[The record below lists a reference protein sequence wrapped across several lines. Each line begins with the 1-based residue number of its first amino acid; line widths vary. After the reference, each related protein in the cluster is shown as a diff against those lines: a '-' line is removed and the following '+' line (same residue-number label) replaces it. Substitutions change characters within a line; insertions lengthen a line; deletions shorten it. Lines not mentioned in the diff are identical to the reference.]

1 MSAKEIVRWTWIPV
15 LLVFTYSGWVLYSR
29 KSENERIA
37 REVEQKQ
44 AAADRQVLEKL
55 GSGSLKVLMLYANP
69 PVIRRG
75 QKALLCY
82 GVANATSVRFEPPVD
97 GAGPSLSRC
106 LETHPTKTASY
117 TLIAE
122 DAAKSVEKS
131 TVTVRVE
138 N

>member
-15 LLVFTYSGWVLYSR
+15 LLVFAYSGWVLYSR
-29 KSENERIA
+29 RTDTERIA
-37 REVEQKQ
+37 REHEQKQ

-55 GSGSLKVLMLYANP
+55 GSGTLKVLMLYANP

-75 QKALLCY
+75 EKTLLCY
-82 GVANATSVRFEPPVD
+82 GVVNATSVRFEPPVD

-106 LETHPTKTASY
+106 LETHPAKTASY

>member
-37 REVEQKQ
+37 RELEQKQ

-75 QKALLCY
+75 QKVLLCY

>member
-37 REVEQKQ
+37 RELEQKQ
-44 AAADRQVLEKL
+44 AAADRQVLEKR

-75 QKALLCY
+75 QKVLLCY

>member
-15 LLVFTYSGWVLYSR
+15 LLVFAYSGWVLYSR
-29 KSENERIA
+29 RADNERIA
-37 REVEQKQ
+37 REQEQKQ

-75 QKALLCY
+75 EKALLCY

>member
-1 MSAKEIVRWTWIPV
+1 MSAKEIVQWTWIPV

-29 KSENERIA
+29 KTDNERIA
-37 REVEQKQ
+37 RAQEQQQ

-69 PVIRRG
+69 PVVRRG
-75 QKALLCY
+75 QKVLLCY

>member
-1 MSAKEIVRWTWIPV
+1 MSAKEAVRWTWIPV
-15 LLVFTYSGWVLYSR
+15 LLVFAYSGWVLYSR
-29 KSENERIA
+29 KADHERIA
-37 REVEQKQ
+37 REREQKE
-44 AAADRQVLEKL
+44 AAADRQILEKL
-55 GSGSLKVLMLYANP
+55 GSGRLKILMLYANP
-69 PVIRRG
+69 PVIQRG
-75 QKALLCY
+75 GKVLLCY
-82 GVANATSVRFEPPVD
+82 GVANATSVRFEPVVD

-122 DAAKSVEKS
+122 DAAKTVEKS

>member
-37 REVEQKQ
+37 RELEQKQ

-55 GSGSLKVLMLYANP
+55 GSGSMKVLMLYANP

>member
-37 REVEQKQ
+37 RELEQKQ

-131 TVTVRVE
+131 PVTVRVE

>member
-75 QKALLCY
+75 QKVLLCY

>member
-15 LLVFTYSGWVLYSR
+15 LLVFAYSGWVIYSR
-29 KSENERIA
+29 KGDNERIA
-37 REVEQKQ
+37 REHEQKQ

-75 QKALLCY
+75 EKALLCY

-97 GAGPSLSRC
+97 GAGLLLAVVLKLTPRKPPR
-106 LETHPTKTASY
+106 T
-117 TLIAE
+117 
-122 DAAKSVEKS
+122 
-131 TVTVRVE
+131 R
-138 N
+138 

>member
-37 REVEQKQ
+37 RELEQKQ

>member
-15 LLVFTYSGWVLYSR
+15 VLVFAYSGWVLYSR
-29 KSENERIA
+29 KIDSERIA
-37 REVEQKQ
+37 REHEQKE
-44 AAADRQVLEKL
+44 AAATRQVLEKL
-55 GSGSLKVLMLYANP
+55 GSGSLKILMLYANP
-69 PVIRRG
+69 PAIRRG
-75 QKALLCY
+75 EKVLLCY

-106 LETHPTKTASY
+106 IETHPTKTTSY

-122 DAAKSVEKS
+122 DAAKSTEKS
-131 TVTVRVE
+131 TVSVRVE

>member
-1 MSAKEIVRWTWIPV
+1 MSAKEVVRWTWIPV
-15 LLVFTYSGWVLYSR
+15 VLVFAYSGWVLYSR
-29 KSENERIA
+29 KIDNERIA
-37 REVEQKQ
+37 REHEQKE
-44 AAADRQVLEKL
+44 AAENRQVLEKL
-55 GSGSLKVLMLYANP
+55 GSGKLKVLMLYANP

-75 QKALLCY
+75 EKVLLCY

-122 DAAKSVEKS
+122 DAAKAIEKS
-131 TVTVRVE
+131 TVSVRVE

>member
-15 LLVFTYSGWVLYSR
+15 LLVFAYSGWVLYNR
-29 KSENERIA
+29 KTYSERLA
-37 REVEQKQ
+37 REHEQKE
-44 AAADRQVLEKL
+44 AAADRQILEKL
-55 GSGSLKVLMLYANP
+55 GSGNLKILMLYANP

-75 QKALLCY
+75 EKVLLCY
-82 GVANATSVRFEPPVD
+82 GVANADTVRFDPPVE

-122 DAAKSVEKS
+122 DAAKTVQKS

>member
-29 KSENERIA
+29 KSDNERIA
-37 REVEQKQ
+37 RELEQKQ

-82 GVANATSVRFEPPVD
+82 GVTNATSVRFEPPVD

-106 LETHPTKTASY
+106 LETHPTKTAPY